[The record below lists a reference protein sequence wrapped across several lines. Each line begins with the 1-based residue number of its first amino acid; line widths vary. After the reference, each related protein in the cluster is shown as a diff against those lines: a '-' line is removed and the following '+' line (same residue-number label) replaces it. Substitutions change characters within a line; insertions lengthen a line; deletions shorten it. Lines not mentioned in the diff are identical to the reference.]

1 MLKRILLIPF
11 NISNRFN
18 KDHVGTYAS
27 QASLF
32 MLLSFFPLAMLVL
45 TLIRYTSITQNELE
59 SILTSIVPNYF
70 KPTLLHIIDEV
81 YKNANGAVLSITAV
95 GTLWAASKGVMAILV
110 GLNEIYHHNENRNW
124 FFLRFMSL
132 IYTIL
137 FVIVFVLVL
146 VFLVFGETI
155 IKYIIE
161 KIPSSKEI
169 AIQTLSTSMLVTFC
183 ILTAFFILVY
193 AIVRSRV
200 FGFLDNVPGAL
211 FSSAGWL
218 IFSNVFSAYLEK
230 VPNLSDIYG
239 SMTTII
245 VVMLWMY
252 ALMYILFIGAEINV
266 YCKKILLLSGIR
278 RARKKKQK
286 QKETSISNDLETMKD
301 VEIVDEITEA
311 DNELKELLNTN
322 TIENK

>member
-45 TLIRYTSITQNELE
+45 TLIRYTSITQNKLE

-137 FVIVFVLVL
+137 FVIAFVLVL

-155 IKYIIE
+155 IRYIIE

-286 QKETSISNDLETMKD
+286 QKETFISNDLETMKD
-301 VEIVDEITEA
+301 VEIVDEISEA
-311 DNELKELLNTN
+311 DNELKELLNKN